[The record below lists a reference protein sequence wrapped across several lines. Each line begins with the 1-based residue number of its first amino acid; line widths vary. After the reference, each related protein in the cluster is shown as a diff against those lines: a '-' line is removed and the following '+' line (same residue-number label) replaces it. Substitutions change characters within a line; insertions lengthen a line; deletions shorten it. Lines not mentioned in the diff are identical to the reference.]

1 MTARAYRGRLLTAV
15 TTGSSPPGAALRWL
29 DDALLVVEGGRLA
42 RVDPWTE
49 GAFAGA
55 GHRPGLRADEPR
67 SAPVPVR
74 DLRPAVLVPGFVD
87 THVHYPQARVV
98 GSAGAP
104 LLEWLEGTVFPEEAR
119 FRDEAYARAVA
130 AELTRRLAAAG
141 TTTACLYSS
150 SDERATH
157 ILFEAL
163 AASGLR
169 AVAGLTLMDQRCP
182 APLCVPRA
190 EAIAACERLASAWH
204 GHDGGRLAFAI
215 TPRFALSCSRALME
229 DAARLAERRGLL
241 VQTHLAETPAECA
254 AVLAEHP
261 IAADYLGVYERVG
274 LIGPRT
280 ILAHAVHLSPAEWDR
295 IAARGAAVA
304 HCPDSNFFLGSGRMR
319 LAEAEARGVR
329 VGLGS
334 DVAAG
339 RSFDLRRAMAYAYDT
354 ALSVGH
360 RVTAADLFA
369 LATIG
374 GARALGLDARIGTL
388 EPGKD
393 ADFLAIDLPDHG
405 GGQAAALAHLA
416 FSDEGRVT
424 RAFVRGEPVL
434 PARRR

>member
-1 MTARAYRGRLLTAV
+1 MIRRAYRGRLITAV
-15 TTGSSPPGAALRWL
+15 TEGASLRYL
-29 DDALLVVEGGRLA
+29 DDALLVVEGGRII
-42 RVDPWTE
+42 RVDPWEE
-49 GAFAGA
+49 GAFAGPA
-55 GHRPGLRADEPR
+55 H
-67 SAPVPVR
+67 

-87 THVHYPQARVV
+87 THLHFPQARVV

-130 AELTRRLAAAG
+130 AELTARLAAAG

-157 ILFEAL
+157 VLFEAL

-182 APLCVPRA
+182 EALRVPRA
-190 EAIAACERLASAWH
+190 EALAACDRLASSWH

-229 DAARLAERRGLL
+229 DAARLAEERGLI
-241 VQTHLAETPAECA
+241 VQTHLAESPAEGA
-254 AVLAEHP
+254 AVLAEHGFAP
-261 IAADYLGVYERVG
+261 DYLAVYERVG
-274 LIGPRT
+274 LVGPRT
-280 ILAHAVHLSPAEWDR
+280 ILAHAIHLSGAEWDR
-295 IAARGAAVA
+295 IAALGASVA

-319 LAEAEARGVR
+319 LDEAQARGVR

-339 RSFDLRRAMAYAYDT
+339 RSFDLRRAMSYAYDN

-360 RVTAADLFA
+360 RVRAAELFTTATL
-369 LATIG
+369 G
-374 GARALGLDARIGTL
+374 GARALGLGDRIGSL
-388 EPGKD
+388 EPGKE
-393 ADFLAIDLPDHG
+393 ADFLAIDLPDRG
-405 GGQAAALAHLA
+405 GGEAAVLAQLA
-416 FSDEGRVT
+416 FADEGRVT

-434 PARRR
+434 PAPRR